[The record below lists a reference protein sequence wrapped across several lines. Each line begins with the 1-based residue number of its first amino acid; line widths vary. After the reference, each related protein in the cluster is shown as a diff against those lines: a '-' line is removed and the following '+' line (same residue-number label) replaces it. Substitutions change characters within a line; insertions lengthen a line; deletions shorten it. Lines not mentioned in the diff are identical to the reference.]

1 MSFQVMSCFERFPA
15 CWASKWPLIPMN
27 EQLML
32 ADVIEAG
39 KHLIALTALQ
49 IPDFVMNRLDMRQ
62 KAKVGEEFAGALF
75 TRMISDT
82 QMEGFNVVVELRRTS
97 KGFATMRTD
106 MFLLSCVSQVVRIK
120 QGLKGKPSS
129 AF

>member
-1 MSFQVMSCFERFPA
+1 
-15 CWASKWPLIPMN
+15 MN

-39 KHLIALTALQ
+39 KHLVALTALQ

-75 TRMISDT
+75 TRMIPDT